1 MKDASAGRQGPLNEA
16 AARQIGKALG
26 ADYVL
31 FGSLTVFGDSVSMDA
46 QMVDLTGDKAPVT
59 VFAQTKGMNE
69 VIPRINDFAQDINS
83 QIFGRAPTVTAAQ
96 EQPKFSQAHP
106 EKLIVPGTI
115 PGQSQVQTSE
125 LNPGF
130 IVPSTVAQGSG
141 VWQSQTVSLPVTSMA
156 IGDVNG
162 DGIQEVILVGPRELQ
177 IYQQAGNA
185 LQLLKSYKGERD
197 EHFLWVS
204 TADLNHDKIPEIYVS
219 CRIREEL
226 MSSFILAWNGSDW
239 VKTAESIRWHIRAT
253 RLPDKG
259 EVLLG
264 QASTQ
269 EDPFSGSISI
279 LTREGSEYQP
289 LEGVS
294 LPQGTNI
301 YNFAVGPITE
311 QGSRD
316 VAFVDS
322 TGRFKI
328 TKSDGELLWLAD
340 DRFAAS
346 FDYMPGAERD
356 PTSKGA
362 AGREKFFLNAPILLA
377 DLNKDGRLEVIANKN
392 VTGIFARDILNLNF
406 FGKSELYSFSW
417 NGITMVEDWHTP
429 AFQGMTTAYTV
440 ADLNNDG
447 QQELVLV
454 LVTSPGTAIWTEGK
468 SKVVVYPIAA
478 PQKPAKG

>member
-1 MKDASAGRQGPLNEA
+1 
-16 AARQIGKALG
+16 
-26 ADYVL
+26 
-31 FGSLTVFGDSVSMDA
+31 
-46 QMVDLTGDKAPVT
+46 
-59 VFAQTKGMNE
+59 
-69 VIPRINDFAQDINS
+69 
-83 QIFGRAPTVTAAQ
+83 
-96 EQPKFSQAHP
+96 
-106 EKLIVPGTI
+106 
-115 PGQSQVQTSE
+115 
-125 LNPGF
+125 
-130 IVPSTVAQGSG
+130 
-141 VWQSQTVSLPVTSMA
+141 
-156 IGDVNG
+156 
-162 DGIQEVILVGPRELQ
+162 
-177 IYQQAGNA
+177 
-185 LQLLKSYKGERD
+185 
-197 EHFLWVS
+197 
-204 TADLNHDKIPEIYVS
+204 
-219 CRIREEL
+219 
-226 MSSFILAWNGSDW
+226 LAWNGSDW